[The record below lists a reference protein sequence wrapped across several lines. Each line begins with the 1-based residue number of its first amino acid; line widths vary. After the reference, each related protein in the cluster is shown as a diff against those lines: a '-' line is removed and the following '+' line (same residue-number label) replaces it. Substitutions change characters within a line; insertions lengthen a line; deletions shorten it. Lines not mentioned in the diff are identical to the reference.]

1 MSINSLRRLDGRLI
15 KVVWALSSAA
25 IRSESTTI
33 ANQRN
38 VMFMVFNDYK
48 QNIVVTTDTARNKVG
63 TIGDDYNSVICGITS
78 SSDILPILT
87 AVGGTEGFYVCTH
100 IRMGVNEELSE
111 DVTAWS
117 AERVILFGRTGSGK
131 STVAHMLTK
140 GSLDVASEEFEH
152 GSDAKGVTRKVKR
165 GQGRGW
171 LVTDTPGFG
180 ESKIGGTVPTEE
192 AIQKLK
198 TFVSKIGGI
207 HSYYIYVVQYGRL
220 DYFDSILWNF
230 FTRVLP
236 NAIHNLCVVITY
248 RNKDLTDDE
257 KVMFQKR
264 STVANLMSSTPGV
277 TEMYSI
283 VDTGP
288 FSVLGENIKGGS
300 LSDVRKWI
308 SSRHLRRLY
317 GRDKKVVWAFDSDT
331 ANNKSSSSLSNQLDI
346 IWTMFG
352 EKRHRSVVVALENST
367 ARKEI
372 ARDFHSTIA
381 ECTQVNQV
389 QLVLAAVDKANAFT
403 MHMDISSAD
412 TDVITAWSNEKI
424 ILFGRTGSGKS
435 TVARMLTQGGLEN
448 YSKFVPGSSAKGVTK
463 DVTREQGRG
472 WFVTDTPGFGES
484 RMSGTVPTEE
494 AIQKLKTFMSKIG
507 GIHTHFACVIR
518 HGRID
523 QYDEILW
530 KFFVKLLSN
539 AEENLSIIVTC
550 CENGLTESDKTD
562 LRRRFKECKRFTW
575 VNFKTLPDEYK
586 TEKLIARAKKNA
598 EESLERLEEVLADA
612 GLSETQFHRS
622 NLSQE
627 TLCYLQSRSSTKAS
641 AIVKAKPFEAIAG
654 IVHILIKRPVVYIKA
669 MIDGGDNIDESLM
682 LLPQ

>member
-1 MSINSLRRLDGRLI
+1 MSINSLRMLDGRLI

-87 AVGGTEGFYVCTH
+87 AVGGTEGFYVRTH

-264 STVANLMSSTPGV
+264 FEKS
-277 TEMYSI
+277 EKFI
-283 VDTGP
+283 CVDFESP
-288 FSVLGENIKGGS
+288 L
-300 LSDVRKWI
+300 DDQ
-308 SSRHLRRLY
+308 
-317 GRDKKVVWAFDSDT
+317 DKS
-331 ANNKSSSSLSNQLDI
+331 
-346 IWTMFG
+346 
-352 EKRHRSVVVALENST
+352 
-367 ARKEI
+367 
-372 ARDFHSTIA
+372 
-381 ECTQVNQV
+381 
-389 QLVLAAVDKANAFT
+389 
-403 MHMDISSAD
+403 
-412 TDVITAWSNEKI
+412 
-424 ILFGRTGSGKS
+424 
-435 TVARMLTQGGLEN
+435 
-448 YSKFVPGSSAKGVTK
+448 
-463 DVTREQGRG
+463 
-472 WFVTDTPGFGES
+472 
-484 RMSGTVPTEE
+484 
-494 AIQKLKTFMSKIG
+494 
-507 GIHTHFACVIR
+507 
-518 HGRID
+518 
-523 QYDEILW
+523 
-530 KFFVKLLSN
+530 
-539 AEENLSIIVTC
+539 
-550 CENGLTESDKTD
+550 
-562 LRRRFKECKRFTW
+562 
-575 VNFKTLPDEYK
+575 
-586 TEKLIARAKKNA
+586 EKLITIRKKKAR
-598 EESLERLEEVLADA
+598 ESLERLERELASMRVTD
-612 GLSETQFHRS
+612 TICHKN
-622 NLSQE
+622 NLSVD
-627 TLCYLQSRSSTKAS
+627 TLSHSKSKRSAALNTMFQVEVPEGVMN
-641 AIVKAKPFEAIAG
+641 IIHNFVEWPVKYFMSKI
-654 IVHILIKRPVVYIKA
+654 R
-669 MIDGGDNIDESLM
+669 GGDGIDEDFM